1 VLRIGGMTTPV
12 PTREAGL
19 RQLAQFLPHAGA
31 DYQARRNTDF
41 GPDRRDN
48 VSQLSGYLRHR
59 LIDEVEVLRAVTEA
73 HGPRCE
79 TFVREVLWR
88 AYFKG
93 YLEQR
98 PQTWARYG
106 RERDFWLERLKS
118 DAALARRY
126 DEAVNGRTGIEAFD
140 AFAQEMVRRGHLHN
154 HARMWLA
161 SIWVFTLGLPWELG
175 ADWTFRNF
183 LDGDAASNTL
193 SWRWVAGLHT
203 RGKAYLATRSN
214 IETHTDG
221 RLSASGLAELAAIPD
236 EPEPGPAQRLDGA
249 EGWPNEPYGLLLGE
263 DDLGVEAFALKSGPL
278 CVAVV
283 DRPIARSVLPLG
295 EVARG
300 FTQGALDDAARRAE
314 ALFGMRVSRIAL
326 TAEAHIDW
334 AQAAGVRVIA
344 VPYVPQGPS
353 RDRIEILRGGLRR
366 VGISLAMQ
374 RRRYDERLWPLATK
388 GYFAFRQGVGEID
401 RVIADQGGAF

>member
-1 VLRIGGMTTPV
+1 MTIPL

-19 RQLAQFLPHAGA
+19 RQLALFLPHAGA

-41 GPDRRDN
+41 GPDQRDN

-59 LIDEVEVLRAVTEA
+59 LIDEVEVLRAVTAA

-98 PQTWARYG
+98 QQIWARYR
-106 RERDFWLERLKS
+106 RERDAWLERLTS
-118 DAALARRY
+118 DAALASRY
-126 DEAVNGRTGIEAFD
+126 NEAINGRTKIEAFD
-140 AFAQEMVRRGHLHN
+140 AFAQEIASRGYLHN

-175 ADWTFRNF
+175 ADWTFRQF

-214 IETHTDG
+214 IEMHTDG
-221 RLSASGLAELAAIPD
+221 RYSASSLAGFAAIPE
-236 EPEPGPAQRLDGA
+236 EPELGPAQRLDGA
-249 EGWPNEPYGLLLGE
+249 EGWPKQPYGLLLGE
-263 DDLGVEAFALKSGPL
+263 DDLGVEAFVSKSEPV

-283 DRPIARSVLPLG
+283 DAPIARSELPMG

-300 FTQGALDDAARRAE
+300 FAQGALDDAAQRAE
-314 ALFGMRVSRIAL
+314 TLFGLRVSRIGLTGEAL
-326 TAEAHIDW
+326 VAW
-334 AQAAGVRVIA
+334 AQAAGVRAIA
-344 VPYVPQGPS
+344 MPYVPQGPS
-353 RDRIEILRGGLRR
+353 RDRIEVLRKDLQRA
-366 VGISLAMQ
+366 GIALAMQ

-401 RVIADQGGAF
+401 RVIEGG